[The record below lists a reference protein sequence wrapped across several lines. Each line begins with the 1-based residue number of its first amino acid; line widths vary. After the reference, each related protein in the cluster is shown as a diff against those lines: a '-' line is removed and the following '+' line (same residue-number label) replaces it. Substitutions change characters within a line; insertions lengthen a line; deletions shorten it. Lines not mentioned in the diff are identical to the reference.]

1 MEIKE
6 VMELAESINAQMV
19 DLKFMD
25 FIGQWQHMT
34 IPIERFDQSIFEEGI
49 GFDGS
54 SIRGWTSINESDM
67 LLIPDPETAA
77 IDPFSNVPV
86 ISLICNVY
94 DPITKERY
102 SRDPR
107 NICVKAE
114 YHLKH
119 TGIAD
124 KAYFG
129 AEAEFFVFDE
139 VRYDQKEHCGYYFIK
154 SKEGIWTSGDEESP
168 NLAYKIPFK
177 RGYAPAMPN
186 DSMFDIRVEM
196 VQKLQMVGL
205 KVECHHH
212 EVATAGQMEI
222 DFKFD
227 TLTRS
232 ADALMYFKYIVKNVA
247 RKHNKVASFMP
258 KPIWGDNGCGM
269 HTHQSLWKNEQPIF
283 AGDRY
288 AGLSELALFY
298 IGGLLKHSPALAA
311 FVAPTVNSYHRLVP
325 GFEAPVRLAYSRR
338 NRSAAIRIP
347 MYSEAPHAKRIEYRP
362 PDPSCN
368 PYLAFAAMLMAGLD
382 GIENRIEPGPPFDK
396 DIYGLPPEE
405 LKDIPCL
412 PGNLNEAL
420 AALENDYYFLLKG
433 DVFTEDVI
441 KTWIKYKRENEIVP
455 LSLRPHPYEFYLY
468 FDI

>member
-1 MEIKE
+1 MEIRDVLDFAQK
-6 VMELAESINAQMV
+6 INAQVV

-25 FIGQWQHMT
+25 FIGQWQHLSL
-34 IPIERFDQSIFEEGI
+34 PIHRLNESLFEDGV

-54 SIRGWTSINESDM
+54 SIRGWLSIHESDM
-67 LLIPDPETAA
+67 LLIPDSTTVT

-86 ISLICNVY
+86 LSLICNVHT
-94 DPITKERY
+94 PITKERY
-102 SRDPR
+102 GRDPR

-114 YHLKH
+114 NYLKQ
-119 TGIAD
+119 TGIAE

-139 VRYDQKEHCGYYFIK
+139 VRYDQKENYGFYFIE
-154 SKEGIWTSGDEESP
+154 SKEGIWTSGDEEHP
-168 NLAYKIPFK
+168 NLGYKIPFK
-177 RGYAPAMPN
+177 RGYSPAMPN

-196 VQKLQMVGL
+196 VQKLEAVGL
-205 KVECHHH
+205 QVECHHH

-222 DFKFD
+222 DFHYD
-227 TLTRS
+227 TITRS
-232 ADALMYFKYIVKNVA
+232 ADALMYFKYVVKNVTK
-247 RKHNKVASFMP
+247 KHNKVASFMP

-269 HTHQSLWKNEQPIF
+269 HAHQSLWKKDQPVF

-288 AGLSELALFY
+288 AGLSEIALYY
-298 IGGLLKHSPALAA
+298 IGGLLRHSPALAA
-311 FVAPTVNSYHRLVP
+311 LVAPTVNSYRRLVP

-347 MYSEAPHAKRIEYRP
+347 MYSESPKSKRIEYRP
-362 PDPSCN
+362 PDPSSN

-382 GIENRIEPGPPFDK
+382 GIENKIDPGQPLDK

-405 LKDIPCL
+405 LKNIPCL
-412 PGNLNEAL
+412 PGTLEEAL
-420 AALENDYYFLLKG
+420 NALSNDYYFLLKG

-441 KTWIKYKRENEIVP
+441 KTWIKYKKENEIVP
-455 LSLRPHPYEFYLY
+455 ISLRPHPYEFFLY